1 MYRTLALILT
11 VFVAGCG
18 ASNSGRAI
26 SSENP
31 NVISVHESD
40 EEMNAAI
47 AEAQATL
54 QTFVEKTS
62 PASPNVTNA
71 TIKVKFPYDGGDEH
85 IWVNDVVHE
94 SGTFTGTVDED
105 AIYAPGVRAGQRI
118 TVTADR
124 ISDWLVV
131 EDGVLHGG
139 YTIKV
144 LIRSL
149 PPDQQNAIMAAYGVT
164 N

>member
-1 MYRTLALILT
+1 MYRTLALTMT

-18 ASNSGRAI
+18 AGNSGRTI
-26 SSENP
+26 SSENS
-31 NVISVHESD
+31 NVVSVHESD
-40 EEMNAAI
+40 AEMNAAI

-54 QTFVEKTS
+54 RTFIEMTTA
-62 PASPNVTNA
+62 PSPNVTNA

-94 SGTFTGTVDED
+94 NGTFTGTVDED
-105 AIYAPGVRAGQRI
+105 PLYAPGVRAGQRVS
-118 TVTADR
+118 VTADR

-144 LIRSL
+144 LIKSL
-149 PPDQQNAIMAAYGVT
+149 PADQQKAIMAAYGVT